1 MTGMKSTRQ
10 HKIIELIQNEQIDTQ
25 EELAQRLQQEGFSV
39 TQATVSRDIRALK
52 LTKITDRN
60 GKAHYALL
68 QDPVQ
73 PDQKKY
79 NRVLED
85 SVLSVT
91 TGQNLVVVR
100 TGPGMAMGAAAA
112 LDGIGWKEIL
122 GCIAGDDTIMC
133 ACATCEDAQMI
144 CSRLREML

>member
-10 HKIIELIQNEQIDTQ
+10 RKIIELIQNEQIDTQ
-25 EELAQRLQQEGFSV
+25 QELAQRLVQEGFSV

-52 LTKITDRN
+52 LTKITDQA

-68 QDPVQ
+68 QEQVR
-73 PDQKKY
+73 PDQGKY
-79 NRVLED
+79 NRVLTECI
-85 SVLSVT
+85 LSVT

-112 LDGIGWKEIL
+112 LDGMGWKEIL

-133 ACATCEDAQMI
+133 ACASGEDAQTV
-144 CSRLREML
+144 CGRLRKML